1 VLAADIGAALFAR
14 EDAMS
19 ALTYLFIALGGA
31 IGSVAR
37 AAISDAAVRLAGPFF
52 PWGTIFINITGSF
65 IIGLFAALTV
75 SGSRYGL
82 HADARAFVMIGI
94 CGGYTTF
101 SSFSLQT
108 FDLLRDGKPWAA
120 LANVGISVALCLA
133 AVALGYAIAAAIAGN
148 TES

>member
-1 VLAADIGAALFAR
+1 
-14 EDAMS
+14 MS
-19 ALTYLFIALGGA
+19 LWTYLFIALGGA

-37 AAISDAAVRLAGPFF
+37 AAVSDAMVRLTGPFF
-52 PWGTIFINITGSF
+52 PWGTILINITGSF
-65 IIGLFAALTV
+65 IIGLFAALSV

-82 HADARAFVMIGI
+82 HGDARAFVMIGI

-120 LANVGISVALCLA
+120 LANVGISVLMCLA
-133 AVALGYAIAAAIAGN
+133 AVALGYALAAAVAAD
-148 TES
+148 TRP

>member
-1 VLAADIGAALFAR
+1 
-14 EDAMS
+14 MS
-19 ALTYLFIALGGA
+19 LWTYLFIALGGA

-37 AAISDAAVRLAGPFF
+37 AAVSDAMVRLTGPFF
-52 PWGTIFINITGSF
+52 PWGTILINITGSF
-65 IIGLFAALTV
+65 IIGLFAALSV

-82 HADARAFVMIGI
+82 HGDARAFVMIGI

-120 LANVGISVALCLA
+120 LGNVGISVLMCLA
-133 AVALGYAIAAAIAGN
+133 AVSLGYALAAAVAAD
-148 TES
+148 TRP